1 MKLSEWKGKFLT
13 MDNNGDLMNDYTNY
27 EAAIKAA
34 KISTR
39 KDMDESEAEDSEVAI
54 YKLVAIVSTTTEV
67 VTA

>member
-39 KDMDESEAEDSEVAI
+39 KDIDESEAEDSEVAI